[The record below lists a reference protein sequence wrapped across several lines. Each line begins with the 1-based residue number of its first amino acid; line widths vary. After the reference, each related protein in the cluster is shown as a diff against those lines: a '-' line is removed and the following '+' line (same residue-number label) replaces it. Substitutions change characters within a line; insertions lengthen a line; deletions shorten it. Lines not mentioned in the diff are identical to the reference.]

1 MMYFMT
7 FNIFT
12 HRSTN
17 MAYCPPNTA
26 EKDKITFNPFPP
38 PAPSKPSFKLR
49 SRQEIP
55 YPDPLPPLLSPP
67 HKIAKVQ
74 SQLSNV
80 DTSSDYEGNP
90 SKSIVANPFYP
101 HSTSSN
107 QTTPTSVNI

>member
-1 MMYFMT
+1 MMYFMM

-17 MAYCPPNTA
+17 TAYCPPTPN
-26 EKDKITFNPFPP
+26 K
-38 PAPSKPSFKLR
+38 SGLKLC

-67 HKIAKVQ
+67 HKLAKVQ
-74 SQLSNV
+74 SQLSNM

-90 SKSIVANPFYP
+90 SKSIVANPLYP
-101 HSTSSN
+101 PSTSSN